1 MDQWL
6 NEKPPWSG
14 KNDTSRQWVL
24 GTATVKLSDQK
35 KMGKLVPD
43 DVHFTVPFVLPRSL
57 LTPVRLERCKIER
70 KWFDDTS
77 WRDLQLGDWLCSLK
91 IRDPVV
97 KNSPLLTLVEGTGVD
112 DIWSTWRS
120 LVRSKHYT
128 TTFFVVWLTC
138 TRFSHQE
145 TPSINRH
152 SLVYRSVR
160 RFIGGI
166 SRRRFLKDFPTSVSP
181 VSVYRSERRFMGGVS
196 YTQSPVGGSRVGL
209 SVGSSVCRRGFLSVS
224 VYRWGFLTSL
234 KTVCMLGKTRFET
247 V

>member
-57 LTPVRLERCKIER
+57 LTPVRLERWKIER

-120 LVRSKHYT
+120 LVRSKHCT

-166 SRRRFLKDFPTSVSP
+166 SRRRFLPCRFIGRNVGLWVGFPIHSRRLGVP
-181 VSVYRSERRFMGGVS
+181 VSVYRSGRRFVGGVS
-196 YTQSPVGGSRVGL
+196 WAGRFIGGGSWPVWKP
-209 SVGSSVCRRGFLSVS
+209 CA
-224 VYRWGFLTSL
+224 
-234 KTVCMLGKTRFET
+234 C
-247 V
+247 